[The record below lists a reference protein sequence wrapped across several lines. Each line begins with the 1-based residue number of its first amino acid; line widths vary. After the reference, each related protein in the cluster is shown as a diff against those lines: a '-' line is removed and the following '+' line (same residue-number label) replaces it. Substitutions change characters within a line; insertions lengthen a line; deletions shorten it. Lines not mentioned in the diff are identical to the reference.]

1 MNMKSMRVG
10 VFKLCCYVFI
20 LSLLSCNDKSNMY
33 SKIDEI
39 KRIGDSD
46 PVSALGLLQH
56 LDRELDKTDEHIENL
71 RKMLRIRLRDKA
83 YIKATT
89 DKEVKDVVEYFENKG
104 NWEEKQEANYYA
116 GSVYRDL
123 DDVPRALTYFLRSIE
138 CAEKGSVTDSLLL
151 RNTYSQLYGLYFNVQ
166 DYPNALVM
174 ARKEAF
180 VAEKLRIIDAS
191 TMLHE
196 SAALLRLDSMLT
208 AKEVILRAFEYAK
221 SKDSQTDIYS
231 LASLLYQL
239 SSFNYMK
246 EARTCYERIRA
257 KGLNLD
263 LPTSTYLSIG
273 KYFSTLE
280 QTDSAIYYYNKVI
293 QDSHELNHLY
303 DASRNLSLIYDSQND
318 PEKANRFAQM
328 FIQIS
333 DTLNLEK
340 RQTEAASSHNKYKY
354 QKNKEEEQKM
364 KEKKDLYHRV
374 LLIVIFSFCIVV
386 LLFTYLWIFKKN
398 AHLKE
403 ILSKTHELER
413 IKTKNNKLQNE
424 IEEQE
429 HHLARVKERLG
440 NNELEMKQMKEEL
453 ATSDNA
459 LQLAKIQLEE
469 RLMQS
474 RSILKLLHQTQFE
487 NSTDDIILKLR
498 KAANGLYQMTDLDWK
513 KFHRAVNDL
522 YPDFADRMV
531 VHLGKKINDKQL
543 LFCELMRVGIT
554 NPQIQVL
561 MDMPKATVWRWAKR
575 YEWILAQEHE
585 MSLAKDA

>member
-1 MNMKSMRVG
+1 
-10 VFKLCCYVFI
+10 
-20 LSLLSCNDKSNMY
+20 MY